1 MSQSAVTS
9 LAVFG
14 NPIAHSLSPLI
25 HNYFAQ
31 ATGCQIDYRKILV
44 DQPFA
49 TCAQEFFAAGGYGC
63 NITVPCKFDAYAF
76 AQEHSLRAQ
85 ISKAVNTLVQRQR
98 DDGSVYYYGDTTD
111 GPGLVLA
118 LENLDVSLKGANVL
132 LIGAGGAA
140 AGVVPALIEAQVAG
154 ITVVNRTLSKAH
166 DLVMQIMTFYLN
178 HSPETE
184 LPQLQACT
192 YEALNASYQGKS
204 EAVARPEH
212 YDVVL
217 NATSLSMHQ
226 EMPALA
232 DSILAEAEVAYDL
245 YYTPEGQTV
254 FTQHA
259 FKLGCPHC
267 FDGLTMLVGQAAF
280 SYQLWFNQMPP
291 VLETMEYLRG
301 MLKR

>member
-1 MSQSAVTS
+1 MSQLAVTS

-25 HNYFAQ
+25 HKYFAQ
-31 ATGCQIDYRKILV
+31 ATCCQIDYRKILV

-49 TCAQEFFAAGGYGC
+49 TCAQEFFAHGGYGC
-63 NITVPCKFDAYAF
+63 NITVPCKFDAYSF
-76 AQEHSLRAQ
+76 AQERSIQAQ
-85 ISKAVNTLVQRQR
+85 ISKAVNTLVKRQR
-98 DDGSVYYYGDTTD
+98 DNGSVYYYGDTTD

-118 LENLDVSLKGANVL
+118 LENLDVALQGSNVL

-140 AGVVPALIEAQVAG
+140 AGVVPALIDAKVAG

-204 EAVARPEH
+204 EAVGIPARYE
-212 YDVVL
+212 VVL

-226 EMPALA
+226 ELPAID
-232 DSILAEAEVAYDL
+232 DSIVAAADVAYDL
-245 YYTPEGQTV
+245 YYTPEGKTV

-259 FKLGCPHC
+259 SKLGCKHC

-280 SYQLWFNQMPP
+280 SYQLWFGKMPP
-291 VLETMEYLRG
+291 ILETMEYLRAH
-301 MLKR
+301 LKR